1 MYYLKKMNEI
11 KIQKTKDEE
20 QFSKDSILETKL
32 RRIQAIY
39 GQRSLLLCLPI
50 EFTHYLG
57 IAKGDYVKCRILDNQ
72 LVVEKAEV

>member
-1 MYYLKKMNEI
+1 MIETINIRNTNE
-11 KIQKTKDEE
+11 EE
-20 QFSKDSILETKL
+20 QFSKGNRLETKL

-57 IAKGDYVKCRILDNQ
+57 ITKGDYVKCSINDNQ
-72 LVVEKAEV
+72 LIVEKADF

>member
-1 MYYLKKMNEI
+1 MRETI
-11 KIQKTKDEE
+11 KIQNTNNEE
-20 QFSKDSILETKL
+20 QFSKDRTLETKL

-57 IAKGDYVKCRILDNQ
+57 ISKGDYVKCSIADNQ
-72 LVVEKAEV
+72 LIVEKADF

>member
-1 MYYLKKMNEI
+1 MRETI
-11 KIQKTKDEE
+11 KIQNTNNEE
-20 QFSKDSILETKL
+20 QFSKDCTLETKL

-57 IAKGDYVKCRILDNQ
+57 ISKGDYVKCSIADNQ
-72 LVVEKAEV
+72 LIVEKADF

>member
-1 MYYLKKMNEI
+1 MIETI
-11 KIQKTKDEE
+11 KIQNTNNGE
-20 QFSKDSILETKL
+20 QSHKNTALETKL

-57 IAKGDYVKCRILDNQ
+57 ITKGDYVKCSVVDNQ
-72 LVVEKAEV
+72 LIVEKADF

>member
-1 MYYLKKMNEI
+1 MIEAK
-11 KIQKTKDEE
+11 KIQNTKNEE
-20 QFSKDSILETKL
+20 QFFKGSRLETKL

-57 IAKGDYVKCRILDNQ
+57 ISKGDYVKCSIADNQ
-72 LVVEKAEV
+72 LIVEKADF

>member
-1 MYYLKKMNEI
+1 MKEII
-11 KIQKTKDEE
+11 KIQNTKTEEYFYKDN
-20 QFSKDSILETKL
+20 KLETKL

-57 IAKGDYVKCRILDNQ
+57 ISKGDYVKCSIDDNQ
-72 LVVEKAEV
+72 LIVEKADF

>member
-1 MYYLKKMNEI
+1 MVATI
-11 KIQKTKDEE
+11 KVQNTNDEE
-20 QFSKDSILETKL
+20 QFSKGSILETKL

-57 IAKGDYVKCRILDNQ
+57 ITKGDYVKCSINGTRLI
-72 LVVEKAEV
+72 VEKADF

>member
-1 MYYLKKMNEI
+1 LNNVINLEN
-11 KIQKTKDEE
+11 TKDEGS
-20 QFSKDSILETKL
+20 FYKDNKLETKV

-57 IAKGDYVKCRILDNQ
+57 INKGDYVKCSINDNQ
-72 LVVEKAEV
+72 LIVEKADF

>member
-1 MYYLKKMNEI
+1 MIEAI
-11 KIQKTKDEE
+11 KIQDTNADELFFKDTK
-20 QFSKDSILETKL
+20 LETKL

-57 IAKGDYVKCRILDNQ
+57 ISKGDYVKCSILDNK
-72 LVVEKAEV
+72 LVVEKADI